1 MNTYGIRGIVNAWFR
16 NYLSEQTQFVQIAEY
31 RSTHRKI
38 PCGVPQG
45 SILGPLLFLLY
56 VNDIHRSCDSNI
68 LSFADD
74 TTLFMSHND
83 ISVLYRDANKHIND
97 LYYWFCANKLALN
110 ASKTKYIILR
120 LKYKKTSLEK

>member
-1 MNTYGIRGIVNAWFR
+1 MR
-16 NYLSEQTQFVQIAEY
+16 SKY

-45 SILGPLLFLLY
+45 SILEPLLFLIY
-56 VNDIHRSCDSNI
+56 VNDIHRSRDSNI

-74 TTLFMSHND
+74 TTMFMSHND

-97 LYYWFCANKLALN
+97 LYYWLCANKFALN
-110 ASKTKYIILR
+110 PSKNEIHNFKI
-120 LKYKKTSLEK
+120 KV